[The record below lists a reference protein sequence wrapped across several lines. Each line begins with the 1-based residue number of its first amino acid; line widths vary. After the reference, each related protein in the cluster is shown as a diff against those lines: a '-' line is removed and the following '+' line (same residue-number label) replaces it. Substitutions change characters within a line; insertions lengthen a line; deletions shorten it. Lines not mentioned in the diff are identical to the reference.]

1 MIPPFAALVAAAAVA
16 VVVVASTIFAAVK
29 NELLGV
35 EDPHWHKPKEEK
47 PETGPV
53 ASPPPGT

>member
-1 MIPPFAALVAAAAVA
+1 VA